1 MYLETA
7 LLAVLVFQE
16 ARGEPF
22 LGQVAVAEVV
32 LNRTTQACYPD
43 SVKKVIKQPY
53 QFSGVGA
60 KGIPQTPNQ
69 AKKLDR
75 DAFSKAEIAV
85 QYARERKSKY
95 STATHFHST
104 GTAPK
109 WAKQK
114 YYVGTVGNHKFYRLP
129 C

>member
-7 LLAVLVFQE
+7 LLALLIFQE

-32 LNRTTQACYPD
+32 LNRTTQVCYPD

-104 GTAPK
+104 GTRPK

>member
-7 LLAVLVFQE
+7 LLALLVFQE

-22 LGQVAVAEVV
+22 LGQVAIAEVV
-32 LNRTTQACYPD
+32 LNRATSTCYPD
-43 SVKKVIKQPY
+43 SVKKVIKQPH
-53 QFSGVGA
+53 QFSGIGA

-104 GTAPK
+104 GILPK

>member
-7 LLAVLVFQE
+7 LLALLVFQE

-32 LNRTTQACYPD
+32 LNRTTKACYPD

-104 GTAPK
+104 GTAPE